1 MLPMEKDKNLPT
13 TEPPFEQTVV
23 TARFSSMYVGSV
35 PPPDILDAYERH
47 MPGATARFIELVENE
62 QRVQF
67 EIINR
72 NFELVNR
79 DLDLRKQQL
88 DLQKQELDLRMQEDV
103 TGAANFRFGLAASM
117 GIMVLLFGFMFYCAS
132 LRLEAALIA
141 ALGVPLVGAIGSII
155 AQFVWRK
162 K

>member
-1 MLPMEKDKNLPT
+1 MEKDGNLPAI
-13 TEPPFEQTVV
+13 ESPFEQKDNERTAV
-23 TARFSSMYVGSV
+23 TARFSATYVGSV
-35 PPPDILDAYERH
+35 PPPEILEAYEH
-47 MPGATARFIELVENE
+47 HTPGAGTRFIEIVENE
-62 QRVQF
+62 QKMR
-67 EIINR
+67 
-72 NFELVNR
+72 FELVNR
-79 DLDLRKQQL
+79 HFDLRKQQL

-117 GIMVLLFGFMFYCAS
+117 GVMVLLFGFMFYCAS

>member
-35 PPPDILDAYERH
+35 PLPDILDAYERH
-47 MPGATARFIELVENE
+47 IPGATARFIELVENE

-79 DLDLRKQQL
+79 DLDLR
-88 DLQKQELDLRMQEDV
+88 KQELDLRMQEDV